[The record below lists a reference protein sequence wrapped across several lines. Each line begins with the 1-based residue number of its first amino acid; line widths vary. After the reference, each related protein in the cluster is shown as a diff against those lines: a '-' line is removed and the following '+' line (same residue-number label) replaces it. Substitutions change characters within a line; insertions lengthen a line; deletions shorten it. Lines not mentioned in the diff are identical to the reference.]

1 MRRINI
7 ESMAY
12 KGYGMGRLGGKVV
25 FVPYTV
31 TGDEALIEI
40 VEDRNS
46 YYEGRLREILMPSP
60 WRIKPPCPFFGD
72 CGGCHWQHIDPSVH
86 QALKKE
92 ILRESLQ
99 RIGRLEEIPPLFSIP
114 SPQPYG
120 YRTRIQ
126 LKVDH
131 HRIGFFAERSHRIVE
146 IDRCLIAHP
155 LINAILPLL
164 QKERLLVDPFQ
175 EIDVNVSPDEGKG
188 VLILHSNRRG
198 AKKNL
203 PLKELVSSH
212 PLLKGMIVVSQKRWT
227 HWGDPTLKMSTLLSE
242 QGKEKAFHFRAS
254 PGSFYQVNP
263 AQNLELIQTVL
274 RLAELRGRERVL
286 DLYAGIGNLTLPLAW
301 KAGSAMGVEEN
312 PNAVEDA
319 RLNAEANG
327 IQNCQFLS
335 GRVEEVLKRMEKG
348 EDLIVLDPPRT
359 GCKKVVS
366 HLLKRGPMKLVYVA
380 CDPTTFARDI
390 RLLAG
395 GGYALQNL
403 CLIDMFPQT
412 YHMEVVGLLTKIEE
426 RDEVT

>member
-7 ESMAY
+7 EAMAY
-12 KGYGMGRLGGKVV
+12 KGYGMGRLDGKVV

-31 TGDEALIEI
+31 TGDEAWIEI
-40 VEDRNS
+40 VEDRKNFS
-46 YYEGRLREILMPSP
+46 EGRLREILMPSP
-60 WRIKPPCPFFGD
+60 WRIKPPCPSFGD

-99 RIGRLEEIPPLFSIP
+99 RIGWLEEIPPLFSIP
-114 SPQPYG
+114 TPEPYG

-131 HRIGFFAERSHRIVE
+131 HRIGFYAERSHRIVE

-155 LINAILPLL
+155 LINAILQIL
-164 QKERLLVDPFQ
+164 QEERRIVDPIQ

-188 VLILHSNRRG
+188 VLILHSNRKEG
-198 AKKNL
+198 KKNL

-212 PLLKGMIVVSQKRWT
+212 PLLKGMALVNQKKST
-227 HWGDPTLKMSTLLSE
+227 HWGDPTLKMTTPLFE
-242 QGKEKAFHFRAS
+242 QGKEKVFHFRAS

-263 AQNLELIQTVL
+263 AQNLELIQAVL
-274 RLAELRGRERVL
+274 RLAALKGKERVL

-301 KAGSAMGVEEN
+301 EAGSAMGVEEN
-312 PNAVEDA
+312 ANAVEDA
-319 RLNAEANG
+319 RFNAEANG

-335 GRVEEVLKRMEKG
+335 GRVEEVLKRIEKG
-348 EDLIVLDPPRT
+348 EDLLVLDPPRT
-359 GCKKVVS
+359 GCKEVVPYI
-366 HLLKRGPMKLVYVA
+366 LKRGPKKVIYVA

-395 GGYALQNL
+395 GGYVLQNL

-412 YHMEVVGLLTKIEE
+412 YHMEVVGLLAKTEE
-426 RDEVT
+426 GDEVT